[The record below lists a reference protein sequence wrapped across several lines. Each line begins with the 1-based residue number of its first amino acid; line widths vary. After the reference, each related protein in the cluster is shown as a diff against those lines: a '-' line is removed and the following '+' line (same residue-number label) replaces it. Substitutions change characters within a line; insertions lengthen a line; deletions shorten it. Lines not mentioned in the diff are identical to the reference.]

1 MGKNISTKKENKTNG
16 RMKEVLTNIL
26 LVLIIGLIIYSLMMS
41 VAIKTDVGAYYKRI
55 DKIQTKIDS
64 ANYVNKQLDLKLA
77 KLDSNISFLND
88 EIQNVEKNINIIKKR
103 TNEKVVSV
111 DTFSNSEL
119 EEFFA
124 KRYNPNISK

>member
-1 MGKNISTKKENKTNG
+1 
-16 RMKEVLTNIL
+16 MKQVLTNKL
-26 LVLIIGLIIYSLMMS
+26 LVLITGLIIYSLMMS

-55 DKIQTKIDS
+55 DKIQTRIDS
-64 ANYVNKQLDLKLA
+64 AYQVNKRLDLKLA

-88 EIQNVEKNINIIKKR
+88 EIQSVEKNINIIKKR
-103 TNEKVVSV
+103 TNEQVVSV

-119 EEFFA
+119 EEFFS

>member
-26 LVLIIGLIIYSLMMS
+26 LVLITGLIIYSLMMS
-41 VAIKTDVGAYYKRI
+41 VAIKTDVGSYYKRI
-55 DKIQTKIDS
+55 DKLQTKIDS
-64 ANYVNKQLDLKLA
+64 ANHVNKQLDLKLA

-103 TNEKVVSV
+103 TNEQVVSV

-119 EEFFA
+119 EEFFS

>member
-1 MGKNISTKKENKTNG
+1 
-16 RMKEVLTNIL
+16 MKEVLTNIL

>member
-1 MGKNISTKKENKTNG
+1 MGKNIGTKKENKTNG

-26 LVLIIGLIIYSLMMS
+26 LVLITGLIIYSLMMS

-55 DKIQTKIDS
+55 DKIQTRIDS
-64 ANYVNKQLDLKLA
+64 AYQVNKRLDLKLA

-88 EIQNVEKNINIIKKR
+88 EIQSVEKNINIIKKR
-103 TNEKVVSV
+103 TNEQVVSV

-119 EEFFA
+119 EEFFS

>member
-1 MGKNISTKKENKTNG
+1 MGENIGSKEKNKTNG
-16 RMKEVLTNIL
+16 TMKQVLTNIL
-26 LVLIIGLIIYSLMMS
+26 LVLITGLIIYSLMMS

-55 DKIQTKIDS
+55 DKIQTRIDS
-64 ANYVNKQLDLKLA
+64 AYQVNKRLDLKLA

-88 EIQNVEKNINIIKKR
+88 EIQSVEKNINIIKKR
-103 TNEKVVSV
+103 TNEQVVSV

-119 EEFFA
+119 EEFFS

>member
-1 MGKNISTKKENKTNG
+1 MGENISSKEKNKTNG
-16 RMKEVLTNIL
+16 TMKQVLTNIL
-26 LVLIIGLIIYSLMMS
+26 LVLITGLIIYSLMMS

-55 DKIQTKIDS
+55 DKIQTRIDS
-64 ANYVNKQLDLKLA
+64 AYQVNKRLDLKLA

-88 EIQNVEKNINIIKKR
+88 EIQSVEKNINIIKKR
-103 TNEKVVSV
+103 TNEQVVSV

-119 EEFFA
+119 EEFFS

>member
-26 LVLIIGLIIYSLMMS
+26 LVLITGLIIYSLMMS
-41 VAIKTDVGAYYKRI
+41 VAIKTDVGSYYKRI
-55 DKIQTKIDS
+55 DKLQTKIDS
-64 ANYVNKQLDLKLA
+64 ANHVNKQLDLKLA

>member
-1 MGKNISTKKENKTNG
+1 MGENIGSKEKNKTNG
-16 RMKEVLTNIL
+16 TMKQALTNIL
-26 LVLIIGLIIYSLMMS
+26 LVLITGLIIYSLMMS

-55 DKIQTKIDS
+55 DKIQTRIDS
-64 ANYVNKQLDLKLA
+64 AYQVNKRLDLKLA

-88 EIQNVEKNINIIKKR
+88 EIQSVEKNINIIKKR
-103 TNEKVVSV
+103 TNEQVVSV

-119 EEFFA
+119 EEFFS